1 MATLCTVSDCIYH
14 ESGMAVDNVEDD
26 TSLILISTSAPE
38 EKEADTKL
46 LGKRCVLLVMI
57 SAKKHYR
64 IFCVIGEG

>member
-1 MATLCTVSDCIYH
+1 
-14 ESGMAVDNVEDD
+14 MAVDNVEDD